1 MRSIVI
7 ALLVCSAVG
16 AGVRPAAA
24 ATVLHTFD
32 GVAIAPTGGLIA
44 SVDGVDVPGAM
55 TPPVLVVRTAA
66 GRVVS
71 RFAACSGSR
80 GCTIASPVWSADG
93 RRIVFV
99 RTDFV
104 THRSALE
111 SVSPAGGLPHDIL
124 SFAGQLQAPLFMPDG
139 RSIAVLATAG
149 AHKQVGATQAGAP
162 MVGEVGTSFDE
173 QRIAIVD
180 PAGHLKM
187 VSPPD
192 LFVYE
197 YDVLPNGEG
206 FVGTG
211 AHGDGDNNWWVARLY
226 AFGGDGTAREL
237 YAPPMQIASPRVSAD
252 GRSVAFIG
260 GLMSDFG
267 STGGDVFVVPTA
279 GGDAK
284 DLTAS
289 QPLSATSL
297 LWNGRSDALTYVA
310 LAGDQ
315 TQIRTVGLGAP
326 SEQTLWSGP
335 VTLGSFA
342 AAQISVARNGI
353 SAVVRQTF
361 ERAPEI
367 AVGSIG
373 AWRDVTNANA
383 ALPPAGRSTSLTW
396 KSDAFNVQGWLLSPM
411 TTDGKKHPMVV
422 DVHGGPSAAVTPRYI
437 GDGFARDALAHGYYI
452 FLPNPRGSF
461 GQGEAF
467 VRANIK
473 DFGGGDLRDIL
484 AGVDETLRAAPV
496 DGNRL
501 GITGGSYGGYMTMWA
516 VTQTQRFKA
525 AVAIA
530 GVSNWLSY
538 YGENGIDQWMIP
550 FFGASVYDDPAVYAK
565 SSPITFIKNVKT
577 PTLIAVGERD
587 VECPMPQSQEFWHA
601 LVTLGVPT
609 SFIVYPGEGHHL
621 RLPQHQRDLS
631 ERALAWFDRYL
642 R

>member
-1 MRSIVI
+1 MRLIV
-7 ALLVCSAVG
+7 ASLLLCSAVA
-16 AGVRPAAA
+16 AGIRPAPA

-32 GVAIAPTGGLIA
+32 GVAISPAGGLIA
-44 SVDGVDVPGAM
+44 SVDGIDTPGAM
-55 TPPVLVVRTAA
+55 IPPELIVRTAA
-66 GRVVS
+66 GRVVA
-71 RFAACSGSR
+71 RFAACSASR
-80 GCTIASPVWSADG
+80 ACTIASPVWSGDG
-93 RRIVFV
+93 KRIVFV

-162 MVGEVGTSFDE
+162 ITGEVGTSFDE
-173 QRIAIVD
+173 QRIAVVD
-180 PAGHLKM
+180 PAGHVKM

-192 LFVYE
+192 MFVYE
-197 YDVLPNGEG
+197 YDVLPSGGG
-206 FVGTG
+206 FVGTA

-226 AFGGDGTAREL
+226 AFGGDGTSREL
-237 YAPPMQIASPRVSAD
+237 YAPPQQIASPRVSAD

-289 QPLSATSL
+289 EPLSATLL
-297 LWNGRSDALTYVA
+297 LWNGRSDAVTYVA

-315 TQIRTVGLGAP
+315 TQIRTVALAAP
-326 SEQTLWSGP
+326 NGQTLWSGP
-335 VTLGSFA
+335 VTLGSFFA
-342 AAQISVARNGI
+342 PAQISVARNGI
-353 SAVVRQTF
+353 SAIVRQTF

-373 AWRDVTNANA
+373 AWRDVTAANA

-396 KSDAFNVQGWLLSPM
+396 KSDNFNVQGWLLSPAS
-411 TTDGKKHPMVV
+411 TDGNKHPMVV
-422 DVHGGPSAAVTPRYI
+422 TVHGGPSAAVTPRYI
-437 GDGFARDALAHGYYI
+437 GDGFVRDALAHGYYI

-467 VRANIK
+467 VRANMK

-484 AGVDETLRAAPV
+484 AGVDATLRAAPV

-501 GITGGSYGGYMTMWA
+501 GITGGSYGGFMTMWA

-525 AVAIA
+525 AVAGCGRLRLA
-530 GVSNWLSY
+530 ELLWR
-538 YGENGIDQWMIP
+538 ERHR
-550 FFGASVYDDPAVYAK
+550 SVDDPV
-565 SSPITFIKNVKT
+565 
-577 PTLIAVGERD
+577 LWRVG
-587 VECPMPQSQEFWHA
+587 
-601 LVTLGVPT
+601 
-609 SFIVYPGEGHHL
+609 L
-621 RLPQHQRDLS
+621 R
-631 ERALAWFDRYL
+631 
-642 R
+642 